1 MCMLD
6 LCCVRLL
13 PWTIVCQA
21 PLPMKFSRQEILEW
35 VVISFSR
42 GSFQHRGLTHE
53 KVGLKLNIQ
62 KTKIMASGPFTLRQI
77 DGERLEIV

>member
-35 VVISFSR
+35 VIISFSR
-42 GSFQHRGLTHE
+42 GFPNPGITL
-53 KVGLKLNIQ
+53 
-62 KTKIMASGPFTLRQI
+62 ASPAPPALAGGFKGGDTGGRS
-77 DGERLEIV
+77 